1 MVKCSIVPSVKTGLF
16 SQYRGLRKELYI
28 LFIGRIM
35 TNMGAM
41 IWPMFTLILNQKLGM
56 NATTIAACVIIFG
69 MVNLPVSL
77 IGGKLADKLNKKN
90 IIVVCDLVSI
100 ASFIYCA
107 IVPVTITSI
116 AIFALASLF
125 QTIEWPSYDALVAD
139 FSTSK
144 DRERA
149 YSLSYLGTNL
159 GLVLSPTIAG
169 ILFNNHLNLAFL
181 INGISIALST
191 ALIFFKI
198 KDVHRETDESE
209 ASGYEAEL
217 DSKVSAFSLIGRNR
231 VILLFILASALANGV
246 YAMYGYLM
254 PLDLG
259 MTYAEQGSVIFGS
272 MSSVNCI
279 VVVTCTALIT
289 KVFRKIREC
298 GKMLIGEGLIIT
310 GYLLLLLFIRQPWM
324 CFVAIT
330 IFTFGEIFNTLSS
343 SPFLTRRIPA
353 SHRGRILSVMNV
365 ACGISSSGIQLLI
378 GSLYDRSGSSAA
390 WTTIIA
396 IGLAE
401 MLIIS
406 IMAGFDRKDYPDLYK
421 PLN

>member
-1 MVKCSIVPSVKTGLF
+1 MCSIVPFVKNGLF

-56 NATTIAACVIIFG
+56 NATDIAACVIIFG

-125 QTIEWPSYDALVAD
+125 QTVEWPSYDALVAD

-198 KDVHRETDESE
+198 KDVHRETDDSE

-254 PLDLG
+254 PLDMG
-259 MTYAEQGSVIFGS
+259 NTYAEQGSVLFGS

-365 ACGISSSGIQLLI
+365 VCGISSSGIQLLI

-406 IMAGFDRKDYPDLYK
+406 IMAGFDRKAYPDLYK

>member
-1 MVKCSIVPSVKTGLF
+1 MF

-209 ASGYEAEL
+209 ASGYEAEM

-365 ACGISSSGIQLLI
+365 VCGISSSGIQLLI

>member
-1 MVKCSIVPSVKTGLF
+1 MKVGLF
-16 SQYRGLRKELYI
+16 SQYKGLRKELYI

-41 IWPMFTLILNQKLGM
+41 IWPMFTLILNRKLGL
-56 NATTIAACVIIFG
+56 NATVIAACMVIFSL
-69 MVNLPVSL
+69 VNLPVSL

-116 AIFALASLF
+116 AIFAVASLF

-159 GLVLSPTIAG
+159 GLVLSPTLAG
-169 ILFNNHLNLAFL
+169 FLFENHLNLAFL

-191 ALIFFKI
+191 ILIFFRI
-198 KDVHRETDESE
+198 RDVHRETDDSP
-209 ASGYEAEL
+209 ASGYEADL
-217 DSKVSAFSLIGRNR
+217 DSKVSALSYIGHSR
-231 VILLFILASALANGV
+231 VVLLFIIAAALSNGV
-246 YAMYGYLM
+246 YSMYSYLM
-254 PLDLG
+254 PLDMG
-259 MTYAEQGSVIFGS
+259 ITYAERGSVLFGS
-272 MSSVNCI
+272 MSSTNCI

-289 KVFRKIREC
+289 RLFRKIRES
-298 GKMLIGEGLIIT
+298 GKMLIGEGLILA
-310 GYLLLLLFIRQPWM
+310 GYLLFLFFIRQPIM
-324 CFVAIT
+324 CFAAIT
-330 IFTFGEIFNTLSS
+330 VFTFGEIFNTLSS

-353 SHRGRILSVMNV
+353 SHRGRIIAVMNV
-365 ACGISSSGIQLLI
+365 VCGLSGSAIQLAVGWI
-378 GSLYDRSGSSAA
+378 YDKAGSPTA
-390 WTTIIA
+390 WTTVIGIGIA
-396 IGLAE
+396 EI
-401 MLIIS
+401 LIVAV
-406 IMAGFDRKDYPDLYK
+406 MAAFDRKDYPGLQSR
-421 PLN
+421 NAQ

>member
-1 MVKCSIVPSVKTGLF
+1 MF
-16 SQYRGLRKELYI
+16 SQYKGLRKELYI

-41 IWPMFTLILNQKLGM
+41 IWPMFTLILNRKLGL
-56 NATTIAACVIIFG
+56 NATVIAACVVIFSL
-69 MVNLPVSL
+69 VNLPVSL

-116 AIFALASLF
+116 AIFAVASLF

-159 GLVLSPTIAG
+159 GLVLSPTLAG
-169 ILFNNHLNLAFL
+169 FLFENHLNLAFL

-191 ALIFFKI
+191 ILIFFRI
-198 KDVHRETDESE
+198 RDVHRETDDSP
-209 ASGYEAEL
+209 ASGYEADL
-217 DSKVSAFSLIGRNR
+217 DSKVSALSYIGHSR
-231 VILLFILASALANGV
+231 VVLLFIIAAALSNGV
-246 YAMYGYLM
+246 YSMYSYLM
-254 PLDLG
+254 PLDMG
-259 MTYAEQGSVIFGS
+259 ITYAERGSVLFGS
-272 MSSVNCI
+272 MSSTNCI

-289 KVFRKIREC
+289 RLFRKIRES
-298 GKMLIGEGLIIT
+298 GKMLIGEGLILA
-310 GYLLLLLFIRQPWM
+310 GYLLFLLFIRQPIM

-330 IFTFGEIFNTLSS
+330 VFTFGEIFNTLSS

-353 SHRGRILSVMNV
+353 SHRGRIIAVMNV
-365 ACGISSSGIQLLI
+365 VCGLSSSAIQLAVGWI
-378 GSLYDRSGSSAA
+378 YDKAGSPTA
-390 WTTIIA
+390 WTTVIGIGIA
-396 IGLAE
+396 EI
-401 MLIIS
+401 LIVAV
-406 IMAGFDRKDYPDLYK
+406 MAAFDRKDYPGLQSR
-421 PLN
+421 NAQ

>member
-1 MVKCSIVPSVKTGLF
+1 MF

-69 MVNLPVSL
+69 LVNLPVSL

-100 ASFIYCA
+100 ASFIYCSL
-107 IVPVTITSI
+107 VPVTITSI

-191 ALIFFKI
+191 ALIFFRI
-198 KDVHRETDESE
+198 KDVHRETDESA

-217 DSKVSAFSLIGRNR
+217 DSKVSAFSLIGKNR
-231 VILLFILASALANGV
+231 VVLLFILAAALSNGV
-246 YAMYGYLM
+246 YSMYNYLM

-259 MTYAEQGSVIFGS
+259 QTYAEQGSVLFGS
-272 MSSVNCI
+272 MASVNCI

-289 KVFRKIREC
+289 RIFRKIREC

-310 GYLLLLLFIRQPWM
+310 GYLLILLFIRQPWM
-324 CFVAIT
+324 CFLAIT
-330 IFTFGEIFNTLSS
+330 VFTFGEIFNTLSS

-353 SHRGRILSVMNV
+353 SHRGRILAVMNV
-365 ACGISSSGIQLLI
+365 FCGIASSGIQLLI
-378 GSLYDRSGSSAA
+378 GMLYDRSGSKVA
-390 WTTIIA
+390 WATIIG

-401 MLIIS
+401 LLIVS

-421 PLN
+421 PL

>member
-1 MVKCSIVPSVKTGLF
+1 MF
-16 SQYRGLRKELYI
+16 SQYKGLRKELYI

-41 IWPMFTLILNQKLGM
+41 IWPMFTLILNRKLGL
-56 NATTIAACVIIFG
+56 NATVIAACMVIFSL
-69 MVNLPVSL
+69 VNLPVSL

-116 AIFALASLF
+116 AIFAVASLF

-159 GLVLSPTIAG
+159 GLVLSPTLAG
-169 ILFNNHLNLAFL
+169 FLFENHLNLAFL

-191 ALIFFKI
+191 ILVFFRI
-198 KDVHRETDESE
+198 RDVHRETDDSP
-209 ASGYEAEL
+209 ASGYEADL
-217 DSKVSAFSLIGRNR
+217 DSKVSALSYIGHSR
-231 VILLFILASALANGV
+231 VVLLFIIAAALSNGV
-246 YAMYGYLM
+246 YSMYSYLM
-254 PLDLG
+254 PLDMG
-259 MTYAEQGSVIFGS
+259 ITYAERGSVLFGS
-272 MSSVNCI
+272 MSSTNCI

-289 KVFRKIREC
+289 RLFRKIRES
-298 GKMLIGEGLIIT
+298 GKMLIGEGLILA
-310 GYLLLLLFIRQPWM
+310 GYLLFLLFIRQPIM

-330 IFTFGEIFNTLSS
+330 VFTFGEIFNTLSS

-353 SHRGRILSVMNV
+353 SHRGRIIAVMNV
-365 ACGISSSGIQLLI
+365 VCGLSSSAIQLAVGWI
-378 GSLYDRSGSSAA
+378 YDKAGSPTA
-390 WTTIIA
+390 WTTVIGIGIA
-396 IGLAE
+396 EI
-401 MLIIS
+401 LIVAV
-406 IMAGFDRKDYPDLYK
+406 MAAFDRKDYPGLQSR
-421 PLN
+421 NAQ

>member
-1 MVKCSIVPSVKTGLF
+1 MKTGLF

-35 TNMGAM
+35 TNMGSM

-56 NATTIAACVIIFG
+56 NATDIAACVIIFG
-69 MVNLPVSL
+69 LVNLPVSL

-90 IIVVCDLVSI
+90 IIVFCDLVSI

-107 IVPVTITSI
+107 FVPVTITSI

-198 KDVHRETDESE
+198 KDVHRETDETA

-217 DSKVSAFSLIGRNR
+217 DAKVSAFSLIGKNR
-231 VILLFILASALANGV
+231 VVLLFILAAGLSNGV
-246 YAMYGYLM
+246 YSMYNYLM

-259 MTYAEQGSVIFGS
+259 QTYAEQGSVLFGS
-272 MSSVNCI
+272 MASVNCI

-289 KVFRKIREC
+289 RLFRKVREC

-324 CFVAIT
+324 CFLAIT

-365 ACGISSSGIQLLI
+365 FCGITSSGIQLLI
-378 GSLYDRSGSSAA
+378 GSLYDRSGSTAA
-390 WTTIIA
+390 WATIIG

-406 IMAGFDRKDYPDLYK
+406 IMAGFDRKKYPDLYK
-421 PLN
+421 VLN

>member
-1 MVKCSIVPSVKTGLF
+1 MF
-16 SQYRGLRKELYI
+16 SQYKGLRKELYI

-41 IWPMFTLILNQKLGM
+41 IWPMFTLILNRKLGL
-56 NATTIAACVIIFG
+56 NATVIAACMVIFSL
-69 MVNLPVSL
+69 VNLPVSL

-100 ASFIYCA
+100 ASFIYCV

-116 AIFALASLF
+116 AIFAVASLF

-159 GLVLSPTIAG
+159 GLVLSPTLAG
-169 ILFNNHLNLAFL
+169 FLFENHLDLAFL

-191 ALIFFKI
+191 ILIFFRI
-198 KDVHRETDESE
+198 RDVHRETDDSP
-209 ASGYEAEL
+209 ASGYEADL
-217 DSKVSAFSLIGRNR
+217 DSKVSALSYIGHSR
-231 VILLFILASALANGV
+231 VVLLFIIAAALSNGV
-246 YAMYGYLM
+246 YSMYSYLM
-254 PLDLG
+254 PLDMG
-259 MTYAEQGSVIFGS
+259 ITYAERGSVLFGS
-272 MSSVNCI
+272 MSSTNCI

-289 KVFRKIREC
+289 RLFRKIRES
-298 GKMLIGEGLIIT
+298 GKMLIGEGLILA
-310 GYLLLLLFIRQPWM
+310 GYLLFLLFIRQPIM

-330 IFTFGEIFNTLSS
+330 VFTFGEIFNTLSS

-353 SHRGRILSVMNV
+353 SHRGRIIAVMNV
-365 ACGISSSGIQLLI
+365 VCGLSSSAIQLAVGWI
-378 GSLYDRSGSSAA
+378 YDKAGSPTA
-390 WTTIIA
+390 WTTVIGIGIA
-396 IGLAE
+396 EI
-401 MLIIS
+401 LIVAV
-406 IMAGFDRKDYPDLYK
+406 MAVFDRKDYPGLQSR
-421 PLN
+421 NAQ

>member
-1 MVKCSIVPSVKTGLF
+1 MF
-16 SQYRGLRKELYI
+16 SQYKGLRKELYI

-41 IWPMFTLILNQKLGM
+41 IWPMFTLILNRKLGL
-56 NATTIAACVIIFG
+56 NATVIAACMVIFSL
-69 MVNLPVSL
+69 VNLPVSL

-116 AIFALASLF
+116 AIFAVASLF

-159 GLVLSPTIAG
+159 GLVLSPTLAG
-169 ILFNNHLNLAFL
+169 FLFENHLNLAFL

-191 ALIFFKI
+191 ILIFFRI
-198 KDVHRETDESE
+198 RDVHRETDDSP
-209 ASGYEAEL
+209 ASGYEADL
-217 DSKVSAFSLIGRNR
+217 DSKVSALSYIGHSR
-231 VILLFILASALANGV
+231 VVLLFIIAAALSNGV
-246 YAMYGYLM
+246 YSMYSYLM
-254 PLDLG
+254 PLDMG
-259 MTYAEQGSVIFGS
+259 ITYAERGSVLFGS
-272 MSSVNCI
+272 MSSTNCI

-289 KVFRKIREC
+289 RLFRKIRES
-298 GKMLIGEGLIIT
+298 GKMLIGEGLILA
-310 GYLLLLLFIRQPWM
+310 GYLLFLLFIRQPIM

-330 IFTFGEIFNTLSS
+330 VFTFGEIFNTLSS

-353 SHRGRILSVMNV
+353 SHRGRIIAVMNV
-365 ACGISSSGIQLLI
+365 VCGLSSSAIQLAVGWI
-378 GSLYDRSGSSAA
+378 YDKAGSPTA
-390 WTTIIA
+390 WTTVIGIGIA
-396 IGLAE
+396 EI
-401 MLIIS
+401 LIVAV
-406 IMAGFDRKDYPDLYK
+406 MAAFDRKDYPGLQSR
-421 PLN
+421 NAQ

>member
-1 MVKCSIVPSVKTGLF
+1 MF
-16 SQYRGLRKELYI
+16 SQYKGLRKELYI

-41 IWPMFTLILNQKLGM
+41 IWPMFTLILNRKLGL
-56 NATTIAACVIIFG
+56 NATVIAACVVIFSL
-69 MVNLPVSL
+69 VNLPVSL

-116 AIFALASLF
+116 AIFAVASLF

-159 GLVLSPTIAG
+159 GLVLSPTLAG
-169 ILFNNHLNLAFL
+169 FLFENHLNLAFL

-191 ALIFFKI
+191 ILIFFRI
-198 KDVHRETDESE
+198 RDVHRETDDSP
-209 ASGYEAEL
+209 ASGYEADL
-217 DSKVSAFSLIGRNR
+217 DSKVSALSYIGHSR
-231 VILLFILASALANGV
+231 VVLLFIIAAALSNGV
-246 YAMYGYLM
+246 YSMYSYLM
-254 PLDLG
+254 PLDMG
-259 MTYAEQGSVIFGS
+259 ITYAERGSVLFGS
-272 MSSVNCI
+272 MSSTNCI

-289 KVFRKIREC
+289 RLFRKIRES
-298 GKMLIGEGLIIT
+298 GKMLIGEGLILA
-310 GYLLLLLFIRQPWM
+310 GYLLFLLFIRQPIM

-330 IFTFGEIFNTLSS
+330 VFTFGEIFNTLSS

-353 SHRGRILSVMNV
+353 SHRGRIIAVMNV
-365 ACGISSSGIQLLI
+365 ICGLSSSAIQLAVGWI
-378 GSLYDRSGSSAA
+378 YDKAGSPTA
-390 WTTIIA
+390 WTTVIGIGIA
-396 IGLAE
+396 EI
-401 MLIIS
+401 LIVAV
-406 IMAGFDRKDYPDLYK
+406 MAAFDRKDYPGLQSR
-421 PLN
+421 NAQ

>member
-1 MVKCSIVPSVKTGLF
+1 MKVGLF
-16 SQYRGLRKELYI
+16 SQYKGLRKELYI

-41 IWPMFTLILNQKLGM
+41 IWPMFTLILNRKLGL
-56 NATTIAACVIIFG
+56 NATVIAACMVIFSL
-69 MVNLPVSL
+69 VNLPVSL

-116 AIFALASLF
+116 AIFAVASLF

-159 GLVLSPTIAG
+159 GLVLSPTLAG
-169 ILFNNHLNLAFL
+169 FLFENHLNLAFL

-191 ALIFFKI
+191 ILIFFRI
-198 KDVHRETDESE
+198 RDVHRETDDSP
-209 ASGYEAEL
+209 ASGYEADL
-217 DSKVSAFSLIGRNR
+217 DSKVSALSYIGHSR
-231 VILLFILASALANGV
+231 VVLLFIIAAALSNGV
-246 YAMYGYLM
+246 YSMYSYLM
-254 PLDLG
+254 PLDMG
-259 MTYAEQGSVIFGS
+259 ITYAERGSVLFGS
-272 MSSVNCI
+272 MSSTNCI

-289 KVFRKIREC
+289 RLFRKIRES
-298 GKMLIGEGLIIT
+298 GKMLIGEGLILA
-310 GYLLLLLFIRQPWM
+310 GYLLFLLFIRQPIM

-330 IFTFGEIFNTLSS
+330 VFTFGEIFNTLSS

-353 SHRGRILSVMNV
+353 SHRGRIIAVMNV
-365 ACGISSSGIQLLI
+365 VCGLSSSAIQLAVGWI
-378 GSLYDRSGSSAA
+378 YDKAGSPTA
-390 WTTIIA
+390 WTTVIGIGIA
-396 IGLAE
+396 EI
-401 MLIIS
+401 LIVAV
-406 IMAGFDRKDYPDLYK
+406 MAAFDRKDYPGLK
-421 PLN
+421 SRNAQ

>member
-1 MVKCSIVPSVKTGLF
+1 MF
-16 SQYRGLRKELYI
+16 SQYKGLRKELYI

-41 IWPMFTLILNQKLGM
+41 IWPMFTLILNRKLGL
-56 NATTIAACVIIFG
+56 NATVIAACMVIFSL
-69 MVNLPVSL
+69 VNLPVSL

-116 AIFALASLF
+116 AIFAVASLF

-159 GLVLSPTIAG
+159 GLVLSPTLAG
-169 ILFNNHLNLAFL
+169 FLFENHLNLAFL

-191 ALIFFKI
+191 ILIFFRI
-198 KDVHRETDESE
+198 RDVHRETDDSP
-209 ASGYEAEL
+209 ASGYEADL
-217 DSKVSAFSLIGRNR
+217 DSKVSALSYIGHSR
-231 VILLFILASALANGV
+231 VVLLFIIAAALSNGV
-246 YAMYGYLM
+246 YSMYSYLM
-254 PLDLG
+254 PLDMG
-259 MTYAEQGSVIFGS
+259 ITYAERGSVLFGS
-272 MSSVNCI
+272 MSSPNCI

-289 KVFRKIREC
+289 RLFRKIRES
-298 GKMLIGEGLIIT
+298 GKMLIGEGLILA
-310 GYLLLLLFIRQPWM
+310 GYLLFLLFIRQPIM

-330 IFTFGEIFNTLSS
+330 VFTFGEIFNTLSS

-353 SHRGRILSVMNV
+353 SHRGRIIAVMNV
-365 ACGISSSGIQLLI
+365 VCGLSSSAIQLAVGWI
-378 GSLYDRSGSSAA
+378 YDKAGSPTA
-390 WTTIIA
+390 WTTVIGIGIA
-396 IGLAE
+396 EI
-401 MLIIS
+401 LIVAV
-406 IMAGFDRKDYPDLYK
+406 MAAFDRKDYPGLQSR
-421 PLN
+421 NAQ

>member
-1 MVKCSIVPSVKTGLF
+1 MKTGLF

-69 MVNLPVSL
+69 LVNLPVSL

-100 ASFIYCA
+100 ASFIYCSL
-107 IVPVTITSI
+107 VPVTITSI

-125 QTIEWPSYDALVAD
+125 QTIEWPSYDALVTD

-191 ALIFFKI
+191 ALIFFRI
-198 KDVHRETDESE
+198 KDVHRETDESA

-217 DSKVSAFSLIGRNR
+217 DSKVSAFSLIGKNR
-231 VILLFILASALANGV
+231 VVLLFILAAALSNGV
-246 YAMYGYLM
+246 YSMYNYLM

-259 MTYAEQGSVIFGS
+259 QTYAEQGSVLFGS
-272 MSSVNCI
+272 MASVNCI

-289 KVFRKIREC
+289 RIFRKIREC

-353 SHRGRILSVMNV
+353 SHRGRILAVMNV
-365 ACGISSSGIQLLI
+365 FCGIASSGIQLLI
-378 GSLYDRSGSSAA
+378 GMLYDRSGSTIA
-390 WTTIIA
+390 WATIIG

-401 MLIIS
+401 MLIVS

-421 PLN
+421 PL

>member
-1 MVKCSIVPSVKTGLF
+1 MF

-191 ALIFFKI
+191 ALIFSKI

-365 ACGISSSGIQLLI
+365 VCGISSSGIQLLI

>member
-1 MVKCSIVPSVKTGLF
+1 MF
-16 SQYRGLRKELYI
+16 SQYKGLRKELYI

-41 IWPMFTLILNQKLGM
+41 IWPMFTLILNRKLGL
-56 NATTIAACVIIFG
+56 NATVIAACMVIFSL
-69 MVNLPVSL
+69 VNLPVSL

-116 AIFALASLF
+116 AIFAVASLF

-159 GLVLSPTIAG
+159 GLVLSPTLAG
-169 ILFNNHLNLAFL
+169 FLFENHLNLAFL

-191 ALIFFKI
+191 ILIFFRI
-198 KDVHRETDESE
+198 RDVHRETDDSP
-209 ASGYEAEL
+209 ASGYEADL
-217 DSKVSAFSLIGRNR
+217 DSKVSALSYIGHSR
-231 VILLFILASALANGV
+231 VVLLFIIAAALSNGV
-246 YAMYGYLM
+246 YSMYSYLM
-254 PLDLG
+254 PLDMG
-259 MTYAEQGSVIFGS
+259 ITYAERGSVLFGS
-272 MSSVNCI
+272 MSSTNCI

-289 KVFRKIREC
+289 RLFRKIRESR
-298 GKMLIGEGLIIT
+298 KMLIGEGLILA
-310 GYLLLLLFIRQPWM
+310 GYLLFLLFIRQPIM

-330 IFTFGEIFNTLSS
+330 VFTFGEIFNTLSS

-353 SHRGRILSVMNV
+353 SHRGRIIAVMNV
-365 ACGISSSGIQLLI
+365 VCGLSSSAIQLAVGWI
-378 GSLYDRSGSSAA
+378 YDKAGSPTA
-390 WTTIIA
+390 WTTVIGIGIA
-396 IGLAE
+396 EI
-401 MLIIS
+401 LIVAV
-406 IMAGFDRKDYPDLYK
+406 MAAFDRKDYPGLK
-421 PLN
+421 SRNAQ

>member
-1 MVKCSIVPSVKTGLF
+1 MF
-16 SQYRGLRKELYI
+16 SQYKGLRKELYI

-41 IWPMFTLILNQKLGM
+41 IWPMFTLILNRKLGL
-56 NATTIAACVIIFG
+56 NATVIAACMVIFSL
-69 MVNLPVSL
+69 VNLPVSL

-116 AIFALASLF
+116 AIFAVASLF

-159 GLVLSPTIAG
+159 GLVLSPTLAG
-169 ILFNNHLNLAFL
+169 FLFENHLNLAFL

-191 ALIFFKI
+191 ILIFFRI
-198 KDVHRETDESE
+198 RDVHRETDDSP
-209 ASGYEAEL
+209 ASGYEADL
-217 DSKVSAFSLIGRNR
+217 DSKVSALSYIGHSR
-231 VILLFILASALANGV
+231 VVLLFIIAAALSNGV
-246 YAMYGYLM
+246 YSMYSYLM
-254 PLDLG
+254 PLDMG
-259 MTYAEQGSVIFGS
+259 ITYAERGSVLFGS
-272 MSSVNCI
+272 MSSTNCI

-289 KVFRKIREC
+289 RLFRKIRES
-298 GKMLIGEGLIIT
+298 GKMLIGEGLILA
-310 GYLLLLLFIRQPWM
+310 GYLLFLLFIRQPIM

-330 IFTFGEIFNTLSS
+330 VFTFGEIFNTLSS

-353 SHRGRILSVMNV
+353 SHRGRIIAVMNV
-365 ACGISSSGIQLLI
+365 VCGLSSSAIQLAVGWI
-378 GSLYDRSGSSAA
+378 YDKAGSPTA
-390 WTTIIA
+390 WTTV
-396 IGLAE
+396 IGIGVAE
-401 MLIIS
+401 ILIVAV
-406 IMAGFDRKDYPDLYK
+406 MAAFDRKDYPGLQSR
-421 PLN
+421 NAQ